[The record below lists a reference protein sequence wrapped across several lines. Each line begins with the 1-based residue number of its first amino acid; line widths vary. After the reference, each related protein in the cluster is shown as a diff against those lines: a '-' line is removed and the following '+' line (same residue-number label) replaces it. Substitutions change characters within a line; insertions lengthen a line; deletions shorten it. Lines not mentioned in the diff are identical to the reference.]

1 MGVTFSVVCLKVQ
14 CMSRSHYSQQRA
26 RRTPPHV
33 CLRDLRLA
41 VGLTLDEVRTRIAEE
56 NPDLHPTRG
65 ALSAIESGTRGASA
79 QMLNAI
85 ASAYGL
91 EPGAITTDYTPR
103 VLSEDVPA

>member
-1 MGVTFSVVCLKVQ
+1 
-14 CMSRSHYSQQRA
+14 MSGTPSRRYQPQRA

-41 VGLTLDEVRTRIAEE
+41 VGLTLDDVRTRIAEE
-56 NPDLHPTRG
+56 NPDLQPTRG

-79 QMLNAI
+79 QMLDAI

-91 EPGAITTDYTPR
+91 EPGAVTTDYTPR
-103 VLSEDVPA
+103 VLNEDVPA